1 MSEGI
6 IVNDNIVYVVKW
18 FDVHLF
24 SHRNVDIAFD
34 FYKKA
39 LVDYGY
45 DGVSLECEDLFP
57 F

>member
-18 FDVHLF
+18 FDVDLF
-24 SHRNVDIAFD
+24 SDRNVDIAFD